1 MNWFGRKKETKNT
14 PSAVS
19 STSNNGGGGGG
30 GGATRT
36 TTANTVVN
44 LRESIATQEKREQH
58 LEKKIEQLTAEAK
71 TKMAKKDKKGALF
84 ALKRKKLYEAE
95 IDKIANIKMTLET
108 QVMNL
113 ESAAQ
118 NAETFKAMNA
128 GKNAMSNIRTETN
141 IDKVDDLMDEIKEEM
156 EMADEISNALAQ
168 PVDPLLTD
176 EDDLLAELQELEAED
191 VEEQLLSKPATVPQE
206 EVVLPD
212 VPSSQLPSIPN
223 ATKEEEEELKQLEA
237 ELAGL

>member
-1 MNWFGRKKETKNT
+1 MNWFGRKKETGR

-19 STSNNGGGGGG
+19 TTTNNGRTGGG
-30 GGATRT
+30 GGAASRT
-36 TTANTVVN
+36 TTANTVVS
-44 LRESIATQEKREQH
+44 LRENIATQEKREEH
-58 LEKKIEQLTAEAK
+58 LQKKIDQLTAEAK
-71 TKMAKKDKKGALF
+71 AKMAKKDKKGALF

-95 IDKIANIKMTLET
+95 VDKIGNIKMTLET

-128 GKNAMSNIRTETN
+128 GKSAMTNLREDTN
-141 IDKVDDLMDEIKEEM
+141 IEKVDDLMDEIKEEM
-156 EMADEISNALAQ
+156 ELADEVSNALAQ

-191 VEEQLLSKPATVPQE
+191 VEEQLLQPARKE
-206 EVVLPD
+206 EISMPA
-212 VPSSQLPSIPN
+212 VPSGELPSIPN
-223 ATKEEEEELKQLEA
+223 ATKAEEEELKQLEA

>member
-1 MNWFGRKKETKNT
+1 MHTGTK
-14 PSAVS
+14 PSS
-19 STSNNGGGGGG
+19 CT
-30 GGATRT
+30 
-36 TTANTVVN
+36 
-44 LRESIATQEKREQH
+44 
-58 LEKKIEQLTAEAK
+58 
-71 TKMAKKDKKGALF
+71 GALF

-128 GKNAMSNIRTETN
+128 GKNAMTNIRTDTN
-141 IDKVDDLMDEIKEEM
+141 IERVDDLMDEIKEEM

-176 EDDLLAELQELEAED
+176 EDDLLAELEQLEADD
-191 VEEQLLSKPATVPQE
+191 VEEQLLQPAKKTEMEFP
-206 EVVLPD
+206 EVGSNELPA
-212 VPSSQLPSIPN
+212 IPN
-223 ATKEEEEELKQLEA
+223 ATKEEEAELKQLEA